1 MRKDVPEDAD
11 EAHLAYRRLVEQ
23 IPRRSRRS

>member
-23 IPRRSRRS
+23 IPAITYT